1 MKRVKYIVSIVA
13 VGIMAYISA
22 CNPYADK
29 AAYQNPSLSFE
40 ERVDDLVS
48 RMSLEEKVSQMTNA
62 AAAIDSLEVPE
73 YNWWNECLHGVAR
86 MGKATVFPQAIG
98 MAATFDQDHM
108 LRVATAISDEGRA
121 KFNRFQEQGKRGI
134 YQGLTYWTPNINLF
148 RDPRWGRG
156 METYGEDPYHTGKM
170 AVAFLNGLQG
180 DHPKYLKS
188 VATAKH
194 YIVHSGPEPD
204 RHSFDAIISERDF
217 RDSYLPHFKMTVEE
231 ANVYSVMCA
240 YNRYLGEACCGS
252 STLMMDLLRNE
263 LGFEGYVVS
272 DCGAI
277 RDFYTGHFVS
287 DSSADASA
295 LGVVSGTDL
304 NCGNQYPALVQA
316 VEAGII
322 TEEEIDVS
330 VKRLMMA
337 RMKLGM
343 FDPQDMVPWSTLGYD
358 VVDCQEHREL
368 ALETARKSIVLLKN
382 DGILPLK
389 KDAGKIAVI
398 GPNSNDVEVL
408 NANYNGIPV
417 DPVTPLQGIIDKAGQ
432 ENVIYALGC
441 EHAGNL
447 PVFEAIPASALYVDK
462 ELSDRGLQASYY
474 DNSRCEGE
482 PVHQQ
487 IDPEVDFYWW
497 DQAPMEDLDDDNFG
511 VIWEGY
517 LVPPVSGRYAI
528 GGEGMNNFSLEF
540 DNVPLVNSRNI
551 HHANKRYEFVELK
564 EGEPYKIHIRYG
576 ETHGDAS
583 MILLWAPPAPD
594 LEKEAMQAVEEAE
607 RVIMFMGLS
616 PRLEGEEMRVE
627 VEGFSGGD
635 REILDL
641 PDIQQ
646 DLIKKVMAS
655 GKPVVLVLLNG
666 SALSINWEQENVPA
680 IIEAWYGGQAAGT
693 AIADVLFGDYNP
705 AGRLPITF
713 YKSVE
718 DLPPF
723 GDYNMAGRTYRYFEG
738 EALYAF
744 GYGLSYTEYSYG
756 DAVLDKNEIKAD
768 ESLEVS
774 VEVRNAGQMA
784 GEEVVQLY
792 IRDDE
797 STEIRPL
804 RELKAF
810 TRIYLE
816 PGESKTVSFTLS
828 PDELSFYNLEKLEYE
843 VEQGSFT
850 IFTGG
855 SSRLQDLKTTQ
866 LKVTGS

>member
-1 MKRVKYIVSIVA
+1 MKYIVSIIA
-13 VGIMAYISA
+13 VGIMAYISS
-22 CNPYADK
+22 CNPYADTP
-29 AAYQNPSLSFE
+29 AYQNPRLSFE

-62 AAAIDSLEVPE
+62 AAAIESLQVPE

-108 LRVATAISDEGRA
+108 FRVATAISDEGRA
-121 KFNRFQEQGKRGI
+121 KFNRFQKQEKRGI

-170 AVAFLNGLQG
+170 AVAFIKGLQG

-194 YIVHSGPEPD
+194 YIVHSGPEPA
-204 RHSFDAIISERDF
+204 RHSFDAVISERDF
-217 RDSYLPHFKMTVEE
+217 RDSYLPHFKMAVEE

-240 YNRYLGEACCGS
+240 YNRYLGKACCGS
-252 STLMMDLLRNE
+252 SALLMDLLRNE

-304 NCGNQYPALVQA
+304 NCGYEYPALVQA
-316 VEAGII
+316 VKAGII

-343 FDPQDMVPWSTLGYD
+343 FDPQELVPWSELGYD
-358 VVDCQEHREL
+358 VVDCQKHREL

-417 DPVTPLQGIIDKAGQ
+417 APVTPLQGIIDKVGG
-432 ENVIYALGC
+432 ENVIYAMGC
-441 EHAGNL
+441 EHAENL
-447 PVFEAIPASALYVDK
+447 PTLEVIPGSVLYVDK
-462 ELSDRGLQASYY
+462 ELSARGLQASYF

-487 IDPEVDFYWW
+487 TDPAVDFYWW
-497 DQAPMEDLDDDNFG
+497 DQAPMQDLDDDNFG

-517 LVPPVSGRYAI
+517 LIPPTSGRYAI
-528 GGEGMNNFSLEF
+528 GGEGLNNFSIEL
-540 DNVPLVNSRNI
+540 DDSPLVRFWSI
-551 HHANKRYEFVELK
+551 HHYNKRYEFVELK
-564 EGEPYKIHIRYG
+564 KGKPYKISVQYG

-583 MILLWAPPAPD
+583 MKLLWTPPVAD
-594 LEKEAMQAVEEAE
+594 LEQHAMQAVEEAE

-616 PRLEGEEMRVE
+616 PRLEGEEMRVA
-627 VEGFSGGD
+627 VKGFSGGD
-635 REILDL
+635 RETLDL
-641 PDIQQ
+641 PEIQQ

-655 GKPVVLVLLNG
+655 GKPVVLVILSG
-666 SALSINWEQENVPA
+666 SALSLNWEQENVPA

-693 AIADVLFGDYNP
+693 AIADVIFGDYNP
-705 AGRLPITF
+705 AGRLPVTF
-713 YKSVE
+713 YKSVG

-723 GDYNMAGRTYRYFEG
+723 DDYNMAGRTYRYFEG
-738 EALYAF
+738 EPLWPF
-744 GYGLSYTEYSYG
+744 GYGLSYTEFSYG
-756 DAVLDKNEIKAD
+756 DPVLDKNEIKAG
-768 ESLEVS
+768 ESFSLS

-784 GEEVVQLY
+784 GEEVVQMY

-797 STEIRPL
+797 SSETRPL

-816 PGESKTVSFTLS
+816 PGESKTVSFTIS
-828 PDELSFYNLEKLEYE
+828 PEELSFYDLEKLEYT
-843 VEQGSFT
+843 VEPGTFT

-855 SSRLQDLKTTQ
+855 SSRLEDLKTIQ
-866 LKVTGS
+866 VKVKG